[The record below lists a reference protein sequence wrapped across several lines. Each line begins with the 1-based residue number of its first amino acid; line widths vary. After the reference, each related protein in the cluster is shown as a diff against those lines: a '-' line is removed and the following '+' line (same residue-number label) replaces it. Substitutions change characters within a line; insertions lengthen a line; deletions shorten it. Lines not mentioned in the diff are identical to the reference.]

1 MAKEFLSRSNI
12 HFKERNIHED
22 PAAMRELQ
30 QRNISG
36 VPTFFIGSDVVI
48 GLDKERVLKLV
59 DHRLVQCESCG
70 QNLRVPTGKGNIQVT
85 CPKCSHKFSVS
96 T

>member
-36 VPTFFIGSDVVI
+36 VPTFFIGGDVVI
-48 GLDKERVLKLV
+48 GLDKDRVLQLV
-59 DHRLVQCESCG
+59 DHRLAQCPNCG
-70 QNLRVPTGKGNIQVT
+70 QKLRVPTGRGKLQVT
-85 CPKCSHKFSVS
+85 CPKCSNKFSVS